1 MAQELMRPQ
10 YAQNSGGLGALA
22 MIAQTYAG
30 KRMRKK
36 ADESASE
43 YAGRIFTEE
52 QRIEAQRKA
61 EEEAKITR
69 ERNEELAR
77 ADALRAY
84 EASREDARQAKE
96 DERWNKSFALQERSL
111 NASLARQNQP
121 ERRYTLAD
129 KVAEAEQALGR
140 PLTPEQ
146 RAAIVGIGPAA
157 ADAPKPLTPDQA
169 SKGALLQN
177 ALRSAYA
184 WQGMVVNPDGS
195 FNDLASRGPAAE
207 AALEQAIR
215 PKLRAESGASISP
228 EEFSGER
235 SRYLGGFFSAD
246 STNATKAA
254 NLAADLENQLRA
266 LGPEGA
272 AMVAQLQAERAQ
284 ASPQLAQPQR
294 SNMGG
299 GGMTPGLANAAP
311 AAPDFSG
318 FKITPVR

>member
-1 MAQELMRPQ
+1 MGI
-10 YAQNSGGLGALA
+10 GGRV
-22 MIAQTYAG
+22 
-30 KRMRKK
+30 KRLSNEK
-36 ADESASE
+36 ASDW
-43 YAGRIFTEE
+43 AGRIFTEE

-84 EASREDARQAKE
+84 EASREDARFARE
-96 DERWNKSFALQERSL
+96 DERFNRQFALQERSL

-129 KVAEAEQALGR
+129 KVAEAERALGR
-140 PLTPEQ
+140 PLSEQ
-146 RAAIVGIGPAA
+146 ERAGIVGIGPAA

-207 AALEQAIR
+207 AALE
-215 PKLRAESGASISP
+215 
-228 EEFSGER
+228 
-235 SRYLGGFFSAD
+235 
-246 STNATKAA
+246 
-254 NLAADLENQLRA
+254 
-266 LGPEGA
+266 
-272 AMVAQLQAERAQ
+272 
-284 ASPQLAQPQR
+284 
-294 SNMGG
+294 
-299 GGMTPGLANAAP
+299 
-311 AAPDFSG
+311 
-318 FKITPVR
+318 